1 MQSSNDVELDFL
13 IYLIFADINDCME
26 EPCNNNGTCTDGIAD
41 YTCTCP
47 LGYIGSDCEHSM
59 FRC

>member
-1 MQSSNDVELDFL
+1 MESSNDFELNFHK
-13 IYLIFADINDCME
+13 YLISADINDCME

-47 LGYIGSDCEHSM
+47 LGYIGTDCEHSM
-59 FRC
+59 LI

>member
-1 MQSSNDVELDFL
+1 MIQWFWTKFPEQ
-13 IYLIFADINDCME
+13 IFADINDCME

-47 LGYIGSDCEHSM
+47 LGYIGTDCEHSM
-59 FRC
+59 LRY